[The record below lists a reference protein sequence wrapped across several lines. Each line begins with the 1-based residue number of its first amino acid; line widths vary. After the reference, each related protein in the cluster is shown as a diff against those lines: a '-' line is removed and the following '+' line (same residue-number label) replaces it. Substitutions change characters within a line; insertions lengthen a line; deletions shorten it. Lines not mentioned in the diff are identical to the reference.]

1 MNRAISWMIRNGV
14 TTNLLMIFIL
24 VGGVLGARSLRK
36 QVFPEF
42 SPDIISVSVPYPGA
56 TPVEVEESIILPIEA
71 RLESLDEIEEITAR
85 ASQNL
90 GIVTAR
96 LRSGVD
102 KPQVLDEVKSAVDRI
117 TTFPQQIERPVVTLA
132 SPRSQVVQLVLYGD
146 VSELAL
152 KRLAKQVRD
161 ELVALSGVSDA
172 QVQGVRPYEIS
183 IEVER
188 DVLEAFGL
196 STGDLAT
203 IIRRESLDLSGGD
216 IETTAGRVLLR
227 TEGKNETAPQFR
239 EIVVLTQPDGTEVR
253 LEDLA
258 TVRDGFADSDLA
270 NAFNGS
276 PAAVVAVY
284 RVGEESV
291 LDVANAVKA
300 YVAEL
305 EGALPAG
312 VSTALWQD
320 NSEVL
325 AGRLGLLIKNGIIGL
340 LLVLVALT
348 LFLELRLAIW
358 VAVGIG
364 ISFIGAFGLLAP
376 LGVTI
381 NVISLFGF
389 ILATGIVVDD
399 AIVMGEN
406 IFAERERGAL
416 PRVAAERGAQRIG
429 RPVVFAVL
437 TTVVGFSPL
446 LFISGAFGPLL
457 RDLPLVV
464 ITVLMLSLVDAL
476 FILPMHLSH
485 APTIDPSRRGRIL
498 HLLDAARQRVDAGL
512 ARFVK
517 GPLTRLVRYSV
528 RNDLVVMAGAT
539 ATVMLMFGLVAG
551 GRLPFA
557 FLAPIQ
563 GETVT
568 ANLTMVPGT
577 PVEQTSHVVRQLEAA
592 ALRAGTALAQDLPE
606 DHPDPVRNLYRV
618 VAGRAA
624 SGGPGATDAP
634 SASASNV
641 ANLVVELPDP
651 EISAFSG
658 EDFEAAWREE
668 IPELVGVRSLAISSS
683 LFSVADPI
691 RVELAGRDPEALRAA
706 SADVAEALR
715 SYVGVFDVLT
725 DEDEG
730 EPEYQLELLPEARTL
745 DIALDDLANQ
755 VRGAFFGSQVQR
767 LSRDGEEVP
776 VYVRLPESERDAV
789 SDLMDFRVSTPQ
801 RTRVP
806 LEQVASVR
814 LGSTPSSINRRDGRR
829 VVSVTADTDPSVV
842 SNNDV
847 TRQLAR
853 ETVAEIEARYPG
865 VDVILAGERE
875 EQNQAFGSLGSGFGL
890 AALGIFALL
899 AIPLN
904 SYIQPLIIMA
914 AIPFGIIGALLGH
927 ALLGVP
933 VGLFTLFGLIGLT
946 GVVVNDSLVFMDFF
960 NTEKERGRGTEAS
973 IIAAAQARFRPIM
986 LTSLTTFLGISPL
999 IFERSVQAQ
1008 FLIPT
1013 AVSLGFGILFATPI
1027 VMIVVPALIVQDER
1041 LGRFLKRRFGRLVPP
1056 DAANVEGGG
1065 PASPGLRPAPVLARV
1080 DAGVAGD

>member
-1 MNRAISWMIRNGV
+1 MNRAILWMIRNGV
-14 TTNLLMIFIL
+14 TTNLLVVFL
-24 VGGVLGARSLRK
+24 LAAGALGALNLRQ

-56 TPVEVEESIILPIEA
+56 TPLEVEEGVILPIEA
-71 RLESLDEIEEITAR
+71 RLESLDEIEEVTAT
-85 ASQNL
+85 AAQNL
-90 GIVTAR
+90 GIVTAQ
-96 LRSGVD
+96 LRPGVD

-132 SPRSQVVQLVLYGD
+132 SARSQVVQLVLFGD
-146 VSELAL
+146 VDELVL
-152 KRLAKQVRD
+152 KRLARQVRD
-161 ELVALSGVSDA
+161 ELVDRPGISDA
-172 QVQGVRPYEIS
+172 QLQGVRDYEIS
-183 IEVER
+183 IEVSQ
-188 DVLEAFGL
+188 DVLRAYGL
-196 STGDLAT
+196 STSDIAT
-203 IIRRESLDLSGGD
+203 IVRRESLDLSGGD
-216 IETTAGRVLLR
+216 IETTSGRVLLR

-239 EIVVLTQPDGTEVR
+239 DIVVLTRPDGTEVR
-253 LEDLA
+253 LGDLA
-258 TVRDGFADSDLA
+258 QVRDGFADSDLS

-276 PAAVVAVY
+276 PAAIVAVF

-291 LDVANAVKA
+291 LDVAGSVKD
-300 YVAEL
+300 YVADL
-305 EGALPAG
+305 EGTLPTG
-312 VSTALWQD
+312 VSVSLWQD

-325 AGRLGLLIKNGIIGL
+325 AGRLGLLIKNGLLGL
-340 LLVLVALT
+340 ILVLVALT
-348 LFLELRLAIW
+348 LFLELRLAAW
-358 VAVGIG
+358 TAFGIA
-364 ISFIGAFGLLAP
+364 ISFIGAFAILAP

-406 IFAERERGAL
+406 IFAEREKGATPL
-416 PRVAAERGAQRIG
+416 AAAERGAQRIA

-437 TTVVGFSPL
+437 TTIVGFSPL

-464 ITVLMLSLVDAL
+464 ITVLILSLVDAI

-485 APTIDPSRRGRIL
+485 APTIDPSRRNRVL
-498 HLLDAARQRVDAGL
+498 HLIDLVRERVDAAL
-512 ARFVK
+512 SRFVQ
-517 GPLTRLVRYSV
+517 GRLTRWVRFSL

-539 ATVMLMFGLVAG
+539 ASMLLMFGLVAG

-563 GETVT
+563 GETVS
-568 ANLTMVPGT
+568 ASLTMLPGT
-577 PVEQTSHVVRQLEAA
+577 PVEQTARAVRQLEDA
-592 ALRAGTALAQDLPE
+592 ALRAGSSMASDLPD

-618 VAGRAA
+618 VAGRA
-624 SGGPGATDAP
+624 SGGGPGSTDAP
-634 SASASNV
+634 SASPSNV
-641 ANLVVELPDP
+641 ASLIVELPDP
-651 EISAFSG
+651 EVSAFSG
-658 EDFEAAWREE
+658 EDFEAAWREQ
-668 IPELVGVRSLAISSS
+668 IPDMVGVRALSISSS
-683 LFSVADPI
+683 LFSVTDPI
-691 RVELAGRDPEALRAA
+691 RVELAGTDPEALRAA
-706 SADVAEALR
+706 SGDIAEVLR
-715 SYVGVFDVLT
+715 SFVGVFDVLT

-730 EPEYQLELLPEARTL
+730 EPEYQLALLPEARSL
-745 DIALDDLANQ
+745 GISLDDLANQ
-755 VRGAFFGSQVQR
+755 VRGAFFGVQVQR
-767 LSRDGEEVP
+767 LQRDGEEVP

-789 SDLMDFRVSTPQ
+789 VDLMNFQVSTPQ

-806 LEQVASVR
+806 LEQVAAVT
-814 LGSTPSSINRRDGRR
+814 LGSTPSSIGRRDGKR

-842 SNNDV
+842 STNDV
-847 TRQLAR
+847 TRQLAL
-853 ETVAEIEARYPG
+853 ETVAAVEARYPG

-875 EQNQAFGSLGSGFGL
+875 EQNEAFGSLGTGFGL

-904 SYIQPLIIMA
+904 SYVQPLIIMS

-946 GVVVNDSLVFMDFF
+946 GVVVNDSLVFMDFV
-960 NTEKERGRGTEAS
+960 NEKRGKGWDTESAVV
-973 IIAAAQARFRPIM
+973 AAAQARFRPIM

-999 IFERSVQAQ
+999 IFEKSVQAQ

-1027 VMIVVPALIVQDER
+1027 VMVVVPALIVQEER
-1041 LGRFLKRRFGRLVPP
+1041 VVRFLKRRFGGLIPP
-1056 DAANVEGGG
+1056 DAADASDMPEGVQAT
-1065 PASPGLRPAPVLARV
+1065 PLTAPS
-1080 DAGVAGD
+1080 GD

>member
-1 MNRAISWMIRNGV
+1 MNRAIVWMIRNGV
-14 TTNLLMIFIL
+14 TTNLLMVFL
-24 VGGVLGARSLRK
+24 LAAGVIGAGSLRQ

-42 SPDIISVSVPYPGA
+42 SPDVISVSVPYPGA
-56 TPVEVEESIILPIEA
+56 TPVEVEEGVIIPIEA
-71 RLESLDEIEEITAR
+71 RLESLDEIDEITAT

-90 GIVTAR
+90 GIVTVQ

-132 SPRSQVVQLVLYGD
+132 SARSQVVQLVLYGD

-161 ELVALSGVSDA
+161 ELVDLPEISDA
-172 QVQGVRPYEIS
+172 QLQGVRDYEIS
-183 IEVER
+183 IEVPR
-188 DVLEAFGL
+188 DVLEAYGL
-196 STGDLAT
+196 STSDIAT
-203 IIRRESLDLSGGD
+203 IVRRESLDLSGGD
-216 IETTAGRVLLR
+216 IETSAGRVLLR
-227 TEGKNETAPQFR
+227 TEGKNETAPEFR

-258 TVRDGFADSDLA
+258 TVKDGFADSDLA

-276 PAAVVAVY
+276 QAVVVAVY

-291 LDVANAVKA
+291 LEIADAVKA
-300 YVAEL
+300 YVDDL
-305 EGALPAG
+305 TPSLPAG
-312 VSTALWQD
+312 VSAALWQD

-325 AGRLGLLIKNGIIGL
+325 AGRLGLLIKNGVLGL
-340 LLVLVALT
+340 ILVLVALT
-348 LFLELRLAIW
+348 LLLEVRLAVWTAI
-358 VAVGIG
+358 GIA
-364 ISFIGAFGLLAP
+364 ISFIGAFAILGP

-406 IFAERERGAL
+406 IFAEREKGAS
-416 PRVAAERGAQRIG
+416 PRIAAERGATRIA

-437 TTVVGFSPL
+437 TTIVGFAPL

-464 ITVLMLSLVDAL
+464 ITVLVLSLVEAL
-476 FILPMHLSH
+476 LILPMHLSH
-485 APTIDPSRRGRIL
+485 APTVDSGSRSRVFRTIDTARKTV
-498 HLLDAARQRVDAGL
+498 DAALG
-512 ARFVK
+512 RFVQ
-517 GPLTRLVRYSV
+517 GPLTRIVRYSL

-539 ATVMLMFGLVAG
+539 ATVLLMVGLVAG

-568 ANLTMVPGT
+568 ANLTMVSGT
-577 PVEQTSHVVRQLEAA
+577 PVHRTAEVVRQLEEA
-592 ALRAGTALAQDLPE
+592 ALRASATLAANLPE
-606 DHPDPVRNLYRV
+606 DHPDPVKNLYRV

-624 SGGPGATDAP
+624 GGGPGATDAP

-641 ANLVVELPDP
+641 ANLIVELPDP
-651 EISAFSG
+651 EISSFSG
-658 EDFEAAWREE
+658 EDFEAAWRAE

-691 RVELAGRDPEALRAA
+691 RVELSGTDPETLKAA
-706 SADVAEALR
+706 SEDVAEALR

-730 EPEYQLELLPEARTL
+730 EPEYQLALLPEARSL

-755 VRGAFFGSQVQR
+755 VRGAFFGAQVQR
-767 LSRDGEEVP
+767 LQRDGEEVP

-789 SDLMDFRVSTPQ
+789 TDLMDFQVSTPQ

-806 LEQVASVR
+806 LEQVASVT
-814 LGSTPSSINRRDGRR
+814 LGSTPSSISRRNGER

-842 SNNDV
+842 STNEV

-853 ETVAEIEARYPG
+853 ETVAEVEARYPG

-875 EQNQAFGSLGSGFGL
+875 EQNEAFGSLGAGFAL
-890 AALGIFALL
+890 AAMLIFALL

-946 GVVVNDSLVFMDFF
+946 GVVVNDSLVFMDFV
-960 NTEKERGRGTEAS
+960 NSERSRGADVES
-973 IIAAAQARFRPIM
+973 SVVAAAQARFRPIM
-986 LTSLTTFLGISPL
+986 LTSVTTFLGISPL
-999 IFERSVQAQ
+999 IFEKSVQAQ

-1027 VMIVVPALIVQDER
+1027 VMIVVPALIVQDVR
-1041 LGRFLKRRFGRLVPP
+1041 LGRFLQRWFGRFVPP
-1056 DAANVEGGG
+1056 DADDA
-1065 PASPGLRPAPVLARV
+1065 RPPVTLHPTSRPHPMPV
-1080 DAGVAGD
+1080 GVTGD